1 MNLRLLSESSGSS
14 TSSYQVTDLFSSDY
28 NIYQIEIT
36 EFQQTT
42 TFSGGLRF
50 IESGGGIISTSDYEW
65 ARHSLRSYGSYVDD
79 RSTGDSDIQY
89 IVGSTASS
97 PDSSTAGT
105 IWIFNPTDTSTDA
118 DGDVST
124 KYLLADGTKS
134 QRIYLDSTASTLM
147 MGVAY
152 RASEKF

>member
-50 IESGGGIISTSDYEW
+50 IESGGVIIST
-65 ARHSLRSYGSYVDD
+65 
-79 RSTGDSDIQY
+79 
-89 IVGSTASS
+89 
-97 PDSSTAGT
+97 
-105 IWIFNPTDTSTDA
+105 
-118 DGDVST
+118 
-124 KYLLADGTKS
+124 
-134 QRIYLDSTASTLM
+134 
-147 MGVAY
+147 
-152 RASEKF
+152 